1 MFPNRICKSLVVR
14 SAIVV
19 LLAACTALAQTAT
32 KKPAS
37 KSSSQASS
45 SQSSSATHGKGA
57 ATVAEAQR
65 FMKKAE
71 DQLEDLGVRA
81 NRAGWVQENFITDD
95 TETMSAQ
102 ANEKLTAVVTQL
114 ALDARRFDGLKM
126 PPELA
131 RKFLLLKLSLTAP
144 APNNDAERKELT
156 ELASKL
162 DGMYGKGKY
171 CKPATAGAASTSA
184 QSAGSSAVSVVSAGE
199 KPASAAS
206 SGTSADRKEKCLSLN
221 DLSRIMASST
231 NPDELL
237 DAWVGWHKIS
247 VPMKDRYAR
256 FVQLSNKG
264 ATELGF
270 KDTGAM
276 WRSNYDMSP
285 EEFSAEIERLWQQVE
300 PFYISLHTYV
310 RKQLIKKYGKAA
322 EREDGMIPAQ
332 LLGNM
337 WAQEWGNVYP
347 LVAPANGGQ
356 GYDLTHQLEKQGL
369 GSGPATL
376 DNAKKMVKYGEN
388 FFTSLGFAP
397 LPQTFWE
404 RSLFVKPQDRDVVCH
419 ASAWDIDSKDDLRL
433 KLCIEV
439 KDEDFV
445 TIHHELGHNFYQRA
459 YKDQPPLFED
469 SANDGFH
476 EAVGDTIALSVT
488 PEYLKEVGLLDTVP
502 PESAD
507 IGYLLKQAMD
517 KIAFLPFGLMID
529 KWRWEVFS
537 GEVTPAQYNK
547 AWWDLKAKY
556 QGVAPPMER
565 SEADF
570 DPGAKYHIA
579 SNTPYVRYFLAR
591 ILQFQFHR
599 ALCQAAGIQGPLH
612 RCSIY
617 RNKAAGERLN
627 KMLSMGKSKP
637 WPDALEAISG
647 QRQMDATAIL
657 DYFAPLK
664 KWLDEQ
670 NEGEK
675 PGWQGMDTPTETG
688 PRHTSR

>member
-1 MFPNRICKSLVVR
+1 MFSNKIRALVILVMLAS
-14 SAIVV
+14 SA
-19 LLAACTALAQTAT
+19 ALAQTSAKKAT
-32 KKPAS
+32 
-37 KSSSQASS
+37 
-45 SQSSSATHGKGA
+45 SQSPMPHAAKGP
-57 ATVAEAQR
+57 ATVAEAQA
-65 FMKKAE
+65 FMKNAE
-71 DQLEDLGVRA
+71 AQLEDLTVRA
-81 NRAGWVQENFITDD
+81 SRAAWVQENFITDD

-102 ANEKLTAVVTQL
+102 ANEKLTAVVTQF
-114 ALDARRFDGLKM
+114 ALDARRFEHLKL

-156 ELASKL
+156 ELTSKL

-171 CKPATAGAASTSA
+171 CKQVDG
-184 QSAGSSAVSVVSAGE
+184 
-199 KPASAAS
+199 
-206 SGTSADRKEKCLSLN
+206 KEKCLSLN
-221 DLSRIMASST
+221 DLSRILASST

-247 VPMKDRYAR
+247 IPMKDKYAR
-256 FVQLSNKG
+256 FVQLSNMG
-264 ATELGF
+264 AKELGF
-270 KDTGAM
+270 PDTGAM

-285 EEFSAEIERLWQQVE
+285 EQFSAEVERLWQQVE

-310 RKQLIKKYGKAA
+310 RKQLIKKYGKIAD
-322 EREDGMIPAQ
+322 RPDGLIPAH

-347 LVAPANGGQ
+347 LVAPADGGQ
-356 GYDLTHQLEKQGL
+356 GYDLTQLLKDKKVDEL
-369 GSGPATL
+369 G
-376 DNAKKMVKYGEN
+376 MVHYGEN
-388 FFTSLGFAP
+388 FFKSLGFAE
-397 LPQTFWE
+397 LPKTFWE

-419 ASAWDIDSKDDLRL
+419 ASAWDVDQQDDLRL
-433 KLCIEV
+433 KMCIEI

-459 YKDQPPLFED
+459 YKNQPPLFQD

-488 PEYLKEVGLLDTVP
+488 PEYLKEVGLLGTVP

-517 KIAFLPFGLMID
+517 KIAFLPFGLLID

-537 GEVTPAQYNK
+537 GQITPEQYNK

-556 QGVAPPMER
+556 QGVAPPVDR

-591 ILQFQFHR
+591 VLQFQFQR

-617 RNKAAGERLN
+617 QNKAAGERLN
-627 KMLSMGKSKP
+627 KMLVMGKSKP

-670 NEGEK
+670 NQGEK
-675 PGWQGMDTPTETG
+675 AGWQGMDTPETA
-688 PRHTSR
+688 PRHMSR

>member
-1 MFPNRICKSLVVR
+1 MFSSRILKCTAMVT
-14 SAIVV
+14 
-19 LLAACTALAQTAT
+19 LAACTAFAQTQGKETAP
-32 KKPAS
+32 KKPSS
-37 KSSSQASS
+37 KSP
-45 SQSSSATHGKGA
+45 ATHAKGA
-57 ATVAEAQR
+57 ATVAEAQA

-71 DQLEDLGVRA
+71 EQLLDLGVRA
-81 NRAGWVQENFITDD
+81 SRASWVQENFITDD

-114 ALDARRFDGLKM
+114 ALDARRFEGLKL

-131 RKFLLLKLSLTAP
+131 RKFLLLKLSLVAP

-171 CKPATAGAASTSA
+171 CKP
-184 QSAGSSAVSVVSAGE
+184 GE
-199 KPASAAS
+199 
-206 SGTSADRKEKCLSLN
+206 SADAKPKCLSLN
-221 DLSRIMASST
+221 DLSRIMAGST

-247 VPMKDRYAR
+247 VPMKDKYAR

-264 ATELGF
+264 AKELGF

-285 EEFSAEIERLWQQVE
+285 EQFSAEVERLWRQVE

-310 RKQLIKKYGKAA
+310 RKQLIKKYGKVA
-322 EREDGMIPAQ
+322 ERPDGMIPAH

-337 WAQEWGNVYP
+337 WAQEWGNIYP

-356 GYDLTHQLEKQGL
+356 GYDLTQLLKDHKVNEL
-369 GSGPATL
+369 G
-376 DNAKKMVKYGEN
+376 MVHYGEN
-388 FFTSLGFAP
+388 FFKSLGFAP
-397 LPQTFWE
+397 LPETFWE
-404 RSLFVKPQDRDVVCH
+404 RSLFLKPQDRDVVCH

-433 KLCIEV
+433 KMCIEV

-488 PEYLKEVGLLDTVP
+488 PEYLKEVGLLADVP

-507 IGYLLKQAMD
+507 IGYLLRQAMD

-537 GEVTPAQYNK
+537 GEVTPDQYNK
-547 AWWDLKAKY
+547 AWWDLKEKY
-556 QGVAPPMER
+556 QGVAPPVER

-579 SNTPYVRYFLAR
+579 SNTPYARYFLAR

-599 ALCQAAGIQGPLH
+599 ALCQAAGIKGPLH

-617 RNKAAGERLN
+617 QNKAAGERLN

-670 NEGEK
+670 NQGEK
-675 PGWQGMDTPTETG
+675 PGWQGMDTPQESA

>member
-1 MFPNRICKSLVVR
+1 MFSQRILKSAVV
-14 SAIVV
+14 I
-19 LLAACTALAQTAT
+19 LLAACTAFAQTAAKT
-32 KKPAS
+32 AAAKTSGK
-37 KSSSQASS
+37 
-45 SQSSSATHGKGA
+45 SSATHAKGA
-57 ATVAEAQR
+57 ATVAEAQA

-71 DQLEDLGVRA
+71 EQLLDLGVRA
-81 NRAGWVQENFITDD
+81 GRASWVQENFITDD
-95 TETMSAQ
+95 TEAMSAQ
-102 ANEKLTAVVTQL
+102 ANEKLTAVATQL
-114 ALDARRFDGLKM
+114 ALDARRFDGLKL
-126 PPELA
+126 PPDLA

-171 CKPATAGAASTSA
+171 CKPAAAGAAPDA
-184 QSAGSSAVSVVSAGE
+184 KQ
-199 KPASAAS
+199 
-206 SGTSADRKEKCLSLN
+206 KCLSLN

-247 VPMKDRYAR
+247 VPMKDKYAR

-264 ATELGF
+264 AAELGF

-285 EEFSAEIERLWQQVE
+285 DEFSAEVERLWRQVE
-300 PFYISLHTYV
+300 PFYVSLHTYV

-322 EREDGMIPAQ
+322 ERPDGMIPAH

-347 LVAPANGGQ
+347 LAAPANGGQ
-356 GYDLTHQLEKQGL
+356 GYDLTQLLKDHKVNEL
-369 GSGPATL
+369 G
-376 DNAKKMVKYGEN
+376 MVHYGEN
-388 FFTSLGFAP
+388 FFKSLGFAE
-397 LPQTFWE
+397 LPPTFWE
-404 RSLFVKPQDRDVVCH
+404 RSLFLKPQDRDVICH
-419 ASAWDIDSKDDLRL
+419 ASAWDIDFKNDLRL
-433 KLCIEV
+433 KMCIEV

-517 KIAFLPFGLMID
+517 KIAFLPFGLLID

-537 GEVTPAQYNK
+537 GEITPAQYNK

-556 QGVAPPMER
+556 QGVAPPVER

-579 SNTPYVRYFLAR
+579 SNTPYVRYFMAR

-617 RNKAAGERLN
+617 KNKAAGERLN

-670 NEGEK
+670 NQGEK
-675 PGWQGMDTPTETG
+675 PGWQGMDAASEAA

>member
-1 MFPNRICKSLVVR
+1 MV
-14 SAIVV
+14 VV
-19 LLAACTALAQTAT
+19 LAAGTALAQTAAKTPAT
-32 KKPAS
+32 KTAGQP
-37 KSSSQASS
+37 
-45 SQSSSATHGKGA
+45 SATHAKGA
-57 ATVAEAQR
+57 ATAAEAQA

-71 DQLEDLGVRA
+71 EQLLDLGVRA
-81 NRAGWVQENFITDD
+81 GRASWVQENFITDD

-114 ALDARRFDGLKM
+114 ALEARRFDGLKL
-126 PPELA
+126 PPDLA

-171 CKPATAGAASTSA
+171 CKPAAAGAA
-184 QSAGSSAVSVVSAGE
+184 AG
-199 KPASAAS
+199 AAD
-206 SGTSADRKEKCLSLN
+206 AKQKCLSLN

-247 VPMKDRYAR
+247 VPMKDKYSR

-285 EEFSAEIERLWQQVE
+285 EQFSAEVERLWRQVE
-300 PFYISLHTYV
+300 PFYVSLHTYV

-322 EREDGMIPAQ
+322 ERPDGMIPAH

-356 GYDLTHQLEKQGL
+356 GYDLTQLLKDHKVNEL
-369 GSGPATL
+369 G
-376 DNAKKMVKYGEN
+376 MVHYGEN
-388 FFTSLGFAP
+388 FFKSLGFAE
-397 LPQTFWE
+397 LPPTFWE
-404 RSLFVKPQDRDVVCH
+404 RSLFLKPQDRDVVCH
-419 ASAWDIDSKDDLRL
+419 ASAWDVDSKDDLRL
-433 KLCIEV
+433 KMCIEV

-459 YKDQPPLFED
+459 YKDQPPLFQD

-517 KIAFLPFGLMID
+517 KIAFLPFGLLID

-537 GEVTPAQYNK
+537 GQITPAQYNK

-579 SNTPYVRYFLAR
+579 SNTPYVRYFMAR

-617 RNKAAGERLN
+617 KNKAAGERLN

-670 NEGEK
+670 NQGEK
-675 PGWQGMDTPTETG
+675 PGWQGMDTPAETA

>member
-1 MFPNRICKSLVVR
+1 MLSLR
-14 SAIVV
+14 TFRLA
-19 LLAACTALAQTAT
+19 LAMALAAGTAVAQTAPGT
-32 KKPAS
+32 PSKSDARKPAQAAGAQS
-37 KSSSQASS
+37 GTSAKGSSHAG
-45 SQSSSATHGKGA
+45 AKGKP
-57 ATVAEAQR
+57 TVAEAQA

-71 DQLEDLGVRA
+71 DQIEDLTVRSS
-81 NRAGWVQENFITDD
+81 RAQWVQENFITDD

-114 ALDARRFDGLKM
+114 ALDARRFDGMKL
-126 PPELA
+126 PPDLA

-144 APNNDAERKELT
+144 APNNDVERKELT

-171 CKPATAGAASTSA
+171 CKPGAE
-184 QSAGSSAVSVVSAGE
+184 G
-199 KPASAAS
+199 
-206 SGTSADRKEKCLSLN
+206 KEKCLSLN
-221 DLSRIMASST
+221 DLSRIMATST

-247 VPMKDRYAR
+247 VPMREKYAR
-256 FVQLSNKG
+256 FVKLSNQG
-264 ATELGF
+264 AKELGF
-270 KDTGAM
+270 QDTGAM
-276 WRSNYDMSP
+276 WRSNYDMTP
-285 EEFSAEIERLWQQVE
+285 EQFSAELERLWRQVE
-300 PFYISLHTYV
+300 PFYVSLHTYV

-322 EREDGMIPAQ
+322 ERPDGLIPAH

-337 WAQEWGNVYP
+337 WAQEWGNIYP

-356 GYDLTHQLEKQGL
+356 GYDLTQLLKQHSVNEL
-369 GSGPATL
+369 G
-376 DNAKKMVKYGEN
+376 MVHYGEN

-397 LPQTFWE
+397 LPKTFWE

-419 ASAWDIDSKDDLRL
+419 ASAWDVDSKDDLRL
-433 KLCIEV
+433 KMCIEV
-439 KDEDFV
+439 RDEDFV

-459 YKDQPPLFED
+459 YKDLPPLFED

-507 IGYLLKQAMD
+507 TGYLLRQAMD
-517 KIAFLPFGLMID
+517 KIAFLPFGLLID

-537 GEVTPAQYNK
+537 GQVTPEQYNK
-547 AWWDLKAKY
+547 AWWDLKKKY
-556 QGVAPPMER
+556 QGVAPPVER

-579 SNTPYVRYFLAR
+579 SNTPYARYFLAR

-599 ALCQAAGIQGPLH
+599 ALCEAAGQKGPLH

-627 KMLSMGKSKP
+627 KMLSMGKNRP

-670 NEGEK
+670 NQGEK
-675 PGWQGMDTPTETG
+675 AGWEGMDRGAEQPPKPG
-688 PRHTSR
+688 GR

>member
-1 MFPNRICKSLVVR
+1 MYTHRICR
-14 SAIVV
+14 SVILV
-19 LLAACTALAQTAT
+19 LLASCTAFAQTPGKETAAQ
-32 KKPAS
+32 KPSS
-37 KSSSQASS
+37 KSSSQK
-45 SQSSSATHGKGA
+45 SATHGKGA
-57 ATVAEAQR
+57 ATVAEAQA
-65 FMKKAE
+65 FMKSAE
-71 DQLEDLGVRA
+71 DQIEDLGVRA
-81 NRAGWVQENFITDD
+81 SRASWVQENFITDD
-95 TETMSAQ
+95 TETISAQ
-102 ANEKLTAVVTQL
+102 ANEKLTAIVTQL
-114 ALDARRFDGLKM
+114 ALDARRFDHLKL

-171 CKPATAGAASTSA
+171 CKSA
-184 QSAGSSAVSVVSAGE
+184 E
-199 KPASAAS
+199 
-206 SGTSADRKEKCLSLN
+206 SADAKPKCLSLN
-221 DLSRIMASST
+221 DLSRIMATST

-247 VPMKDRYAR
+247 IPMKDKYAR

-264 ATELGF
+264 AKELGF
-270 KDTGAM
+270 TDTGSM

-285 EEFSAEIERLWQQVE
+285 EQFSAEVERLWRQVE
-300 PFYISLHTYV
+300 PFYVSLHTYV
-310 RKQLIKKYGKAA
+310 RKQLIKKYGKIA
-322 EREDGMIPAQ
+322 ERPDGMIPAH

-337 WAQEWGNVYP
+337 WAQEWGNIYP

-356 GYDLTHQLEKQGL
+356 GYDLTQQLEKQGL
-369 GSGPATL
+369 GSGPATP

-388 FFTSLGFAP
+388 FFTSLGFDP
-397 LPQTFWE
+397 LPKTFWE

-419 ASAWDIDSKDDLRL
+419 ASAWDVDSKDDLRL
-433 KLCIEV
+433 KICIEI

-488 PEYLKEVGLLDTVP
+488 PEYLKEVGLLADVP

-537 GEVTPAQYNK
+537 GQVTPEQYNK

-556 QGVAPPMER
+556 QGVAPPVDR

-591 ILQFQFHR
+591 VLQFQFHR

-617 RNKAAGERLN
+617 KNKAAGERLN

-670 NEGEK
+670 NQGEK
-675 PGWQGMDTPTETG
+675 PGWQGMDTPQESA
-688 PRHTSR
+688 PRHTS

>member
-1 MFPNRICKSLVVR
+1 MFSPKILKCT
-14 SAIVV
+14 AMV
-19 LLAACTALAQTAT
+19 LLAACTAFAQTPGKETAA
-32 KKPAS
+32 KKPSS
-37 KSSSQASS
+37 KSSA
-45 SQSSSATHGKGA
+45 KGA
-57 ATVAEAQR
+57 PTVAEAQA

-71 DQLEDLGVRA
+71 DQLDDLTVRSS
-81 NRAGWVQENFITDD
+81 RAQWVQENFITDD
-95 TETMSAQ
+95 TETMYAQ
-102 ANEKLTAVVTQL
+102 ANEKLTAVATQL
-114 ALDARRFDGLKM
+114 ALDARRFEGLKL

-131 RKFLLLKLSLTAP
+131 RKFLLLKLSLVAP
-144 APNNDAERKELT
+144 APNNDAQRKELT

-162 DGMYGKGKY
+162 DGMFGKGKY
-171 CKPATAGAASTSA
+171 CKPA
-184 QSAGSSAVSVVSAGE
+184 
-199 KPASAAS
+199 
-206 SGTSADRKEKCLSLN
+206 ADGKEKCFSLN

-247 VPMKDRYAR
+247 VPMKDKYAR
-256 FVQLSNKG
+256 FVQLSNLG
-264 ATELGF
+264 AKELGF

-276 WRSNYDMSP
+276 WRSNYDMTP
-285 EEFSAEIERLWQQVE
+285 EQFSAEVERLWRQVE

-310 RKQLIKKYGKAA
+310 RKQLIKKYGKVA
-322 EREDGMIPAQ
+322 ERPDGMIPAH

-337 WAQEWGNVYP
+337 WAQEWGNIYP

-356 GYDLTHQLEKQGL
+356 GYDLTKLLEQQGL
-369 GSGPATL
+369 GSGPATP

-388 FFTSLGFAP
+388 FFTSLGFPP
-397 LPQTFWE
+397 LPKTFWE
-404 RSLFVKPQDRDVVCH
+404 RSLFVKPQDRDVICH
-419 ASAWDIDSKDDLRL
+419 ASAWDIDAKEDLRL
-433 KLCIEV
+433 KMCIEV

-488 PEYLKEVGLLDTVP
+488 PEYLKEVGLLGQVP

-537 GEVTPAQYNK
+537 GEVGPEQYNK

-556 QGVAPPMER
+556 QGVAPPVDR

-579 SNTPYVRYFLAR
+579 SNTPYARYFLAR

-599 ALCQAAGIQGPLH
+599 ALCQAAGIKGPLH

-617 RNKAAGERLN
+617 KNKAAGERLN

-657 DYFAPLK
+657 EYFAPLK

-670 NEGEK
+670 NQGEK
-675 PGWQGMDTPTETG
+675 PGWQGMDTPQESA

>member
-1 MFPNRICKSLVVR
+1 MASHRICRL
-14 SAIVV
+14 ALLG
-19 LLAACTALAQTAT
+19 LLAAGLAFGQTA
-32 KKPAS
+32 AS
-37 KSSSQASS
+37 KPSSKAAVE
-45 SQSSSATHGKGA
+45 SSARHAKA
-57 ATVAEAQR
+57 APTVAEAQA
-65 FMKKAE
+65 FMKRAE
-71 DQLEDLGVRA
+71 DQLEDLTVRSS
-81 NRAGWVQENFITDD
+81 RAAWVQENFITDD

-114 ALDARRFDGLKM
+114 ALDARRFDGMKL
-126 PPELA
+126 PPDLA

-171 CKPATAGAASTSA
+171 CKPQAGGASAGAA
-184 QSAGSSAVSVVSAGE
+184 
-199 KPASAAS
+199 
-206 SGTSADRKEKCLSLN
+206 ADGKQKCLSLN

-247 VPMKDRYAR
+247 VPMKDKYAR

-264 ATELGF
+264 AQELGF
-270 KDTGAM
+270 TDTGAM
-276 WRSNYDMSP
+276 WRSNYDMTP
-285 EEFSAEIERLWQQVE
+285 EQFSAELERLWRQVE
-300 PFYISLHTYV
+300 PFYVSLHTYV
-310 RKQLIKKYGKAA
+310 RRQLIKKYGKIA
-322 EREDGMIPAQ
+322 ERPDGMIPAH

-356 GYDLTHQLEKQGL
+356 GYDLTQQLEKQGL
-369 GSGPATL
+369 GSGPATP

-388 FFTSLGFAP
+388 FFKSLGFAE
-397 LPQTFWE
+397 LPPTFWE
-404 RSLFVKPQDRDVVCH
+404 RSLFVKPQDREVVCH
-419 ASAWDIDSKDDLRL
+419 ASAWDVDSKDDLRL
-433 KLCIEV
+433 KMCIEV

-459 YKDQPPLFED
+459 YKDQPPLFQD

-488 PEYLKEVGLLDTVP
+488 PEYLKEVGLLDAVP

-507 IGYLLKQAMD
+507 IGYLLRQAMD
-517 KIAFLPFGLMID
+517 KIAFLPFGLLID

-537 GEVTPAQYNK
+537 GEVTPEQYNK

-556 QGVAPPMER
+556 QGVAPPVER

-579 SNTPYVRYFLAR
+579 SNTPYARYFLAR

-599 ALCQAAGIQGPLH
+599 ALCEAAGQKGPLH

-617 RNKAAGERLN
+617 KNKAAGQRLN

-670 NEGEK
+670 NQGEK
-675 PGWQGMDTPTETG
+675 PGWQGMDAGTEPP